1 MRASSSSSVATY
13 RASKA
18 ASPKR
23 CRGPSDMLSP
33 EVKSSQEIGGS
44 TQLSF
49 AQSINAALR
58 QALDLDPGVFVC
70 GIGADSPAGIFGTT
84 QGLVDRF
91 GSKRGFDTPI
101 AEAGLSALAAG
112 AGNAGLRPV
121 LVHQRLDFMLYSI
134 DRVVNW
140 MAPWR
145 FMSGGRAKMPVTIR
159 AIIGKGWGQGPQ
171 HTKSLHTWFAHVP
184 GLQVVMPGSPAD
196 AKGLLLSSIMS
207 DDPTL
212 FLEGRSLFTMQ
223 EDVPDEPYFIRLGEA
238 LVRRPG
244 RDVTLI
250 TMGSMVP
257 VLLQAAEAL
266 SKANID
272 AEVVDLRC
280 LMPLDVASVIRSVKK
295 TGRLVV
301 AEPGWRM
308 YGAAAEIIATVV
320 ETLGEMRSRPRR
332 GAWPQSAGP
341 TSSQPWGELFSTS
354 EG

>member
-1 MRASSSSSVATY
+1 
-13 RASKA
+13 
-18 ASPKR
+18 
-23 CRGPSDMLSP
+23 MLSP
-33 EVKSSQEIGGS
+33 EAKTSAEIGRS

-70 GIGADSPAGIFGTT
+70 GIGADTPAGIFGTT
-84 QGLVDRF
+84 KGLVDRF
-91 GSKRGFDTPI
+91 GSKRVFDTPI
-101 AEAGLSALAAG
+101 AEAGLTALAAG
-112 AGNAGLRPV
+112 AANAGLRPV
-121 LVHQRLDFMLYSI
+121 LIHQRLDFMLYSV
-134 DRVVNW
+134 DQVVNW

-184 GLQVVMPGSPAD
+184 GLQVVMPASPSD

-212 FLEGRSLFTMQ
+212 FIEGRSLFSMQ
-223 EDVPDEPYFIRLGEA
+223 EEVPDAPYFIRLGEA
-238 LVRRPG
+238 FVRRAG
-244 RDVTLI
+244 KDVTLVS
-250 TMGSMVP
+250 MGSMVP
-257 VLLQAAEAL
+257 LALQAADTL

-280 LMPLDVASVIRSVKK
+280 LMPLDIASIIRSVKK

-332 GAWPQSAGP
+332 VAWPQSAVP
-341 TSSQPWGELFSTS
+341 TSSKLEEQFYPTSDDIAAACRASTTGS
-354 EG
+354 